1 VLPIKVKVEATSMEA
16 GSVKM
21 KATSKRPA
29 FLWLAFVLVR
39 DSFLSG
45 DSNPGD
51 VGLNNGS

>member
-29 FLWLAFVLVR
+29 FLGLAFVLVR